1 MRILHTF
8 ILMLISMAFAMA
20 QTVTVSPTAVV
31 ITNTSPSGN
40 VIKPLESCYFVYK
53 STDSTFQVYD
63 ERNVRIFN
71 SDCDD
76 LTTESGDS
84 TTALKVARIAAY
96 CLPVRITSAWYY
108 YFPKGGDL
116 TYTAT
121 NEKVRLNKNKLD
133 FTFQIDSIT
142 AGVNDSTTALKLTW
156 LKNNFN
162 RTPNLQLFSAG
173 GAATIAAGAAAGS
186 SPTVA
191 VSGNGVAGTMTITT
205 GTSAT
210 TGALATITL
219 PVSFPNGVT
228 AVLTPG
234 DADAAGVAAKI
245 FITST
250 TGSAFIVNV
259 GTAALA
265 DATEYVWH
273 YTVIGD

>member
-1 MRILHTF
+1 MRKLHTF

-20 QTVTVSPTAVV
+20 QTVTVSPTTVV

-76 LTTESGDS
+76 LTTESGDN
-84 TTALKVARIAAY
+84 TTALKVARIAKY
-96 CLPVRITSAWYY
+96 CLPVRIKPAWYY
-108 YFPKGGDL
+108 YFPKGGEL

-142 AGVNDSTTALKLTW
+142 AGTNDTTTALKLTW

-162 RTPNLQLFSAG
+162 RTPNLQIFSAG
-173 GAATIAAGAAAGS
+173 GAATVAADTAAGTT
-186 SPTVA
+186 PTISVSGNA
-191 VSGNGVAGTMTITT
+191 VSGTVTLTT
-205 GTSAT
+205 GTTAK
-210 TGALATITL
+210 TGKLAVVTL
-219 PVSFPNGVT
+219 PVSFPNGTRVL
-228 AVLTPG
+228 LTPA
-234 DADAAGVAAKI
+234 DSDAATVAAKI
-245 FITST
+245 WVTSGTST
-250 TGSAFIVNV
+250 FTMWVA
-259 GTAALA
+259 TAALS
-265 DATEYVWH
+265 DATQYLWN
-273 YTVIGD
+273 YTVTGH